1 MLVDSRA
8 VISAAFSR
16 HIELV
21 PSIEIVSENILWSK
35 DSRRQLNMDGR
46 DRAVHNQPVCHRYHQ
61 QTHTKLA
68 LFKKNPSNS
77 LGTFNLWLRLDA
89 YPLSLLAVGYIQH
102 GNIG

>member
-46 DRAVHNQPVCHRYHQ
+46 DRVVHNQCAIGIISK
-61 QTHTKLA
+61 HTLNWRC
-68 LFKKNPSNS
+68 LRRI
-77 LGTFNLWLRLDA
+77 LQILWEQMLRLVA